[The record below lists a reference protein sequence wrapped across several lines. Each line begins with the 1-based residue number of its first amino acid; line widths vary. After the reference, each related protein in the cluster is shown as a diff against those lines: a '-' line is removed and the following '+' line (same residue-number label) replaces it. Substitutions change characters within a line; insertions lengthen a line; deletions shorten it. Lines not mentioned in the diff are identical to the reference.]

1 MDELQ
6 KLWAEHSAARFP
18 RGLGGTEVEGIDLT
32 TLDADIAGCVDTYLK
47 NGGNLDA
54 KRKAVLEVC
63 YQDAAKVALGLT
75 GEPRRYFERLRDLA
89 QKTLRALGDQRG
101 GGLTRA

>member
-6 KLWAEHSAARFP
+6 KLWAEHSGAGFP

-32 TLDADIAGCVDTYLK
+32 ALDADIAGCVDTYLK
-47 NGGNLDA
+47 NGGSLDA
-54 KRKAVLEVC
+54 KRQAVLEVS

-75 GEPRRYFERLRDLA
+75 GEQRRYFERLRDLA
-89 QKTLRALGDQRG
+89 QKTLRALPDQRG
-101 GGLTRA
+101 GGLTSA